1 MNVNSVES
9 GTAPQLLR
17 KGECGERYG
26 TFETFEG
33 TVGWEGTHTGFLF
46 VFVVVIICRLQ
57 YGKDWN

>member
-1 MNVNSVES
+1 MNVNFVEP

-33 TVGWEGTHTGFLF
+33 TMGWEGAHTGFLF
-46 VFVVVIICRLQ
+46 VFIVVMNCRSQ